1 MFEDNMKFAFA
12 MKGGIEYPREPFDTD
27 QIVPTFVS
35 VTTEYGSTKY

>member
-1 MFEDNMKFAFA
+1 MFEDGMKLAFA
-12 MKGGIEYPREPFDTD
+12 MKGGIEYPREPFNET